1 MNFSFRMPVQIF
13 FEQDAVKK
21 HIEQLTEF
29 GEKAFIVTGCHSAK
43 ACGALDDVTDSLEK
57 AGIGWQLFNQIE
69 NNPSVETIDK
79 AAASAKAFGA
89 QMIIG
94 IGGGSPLDSSKAI
107 AVLCA
112 QADGNPQKA
121 AELFAMPVKAAL
133 PVIAVPTT
141 AGTGSEATQYSVLL
155 RHDLGTKVSF
165 GNKFTFPAI
174 AMVDA
179 KYTKNL
185 PVQTTINTA
194 VDACTHCLEG
204 FVCNRSQIF
213 TDSLALSAL
222 KEFGRCIPTLKEF
235 TKANKILPDEIR
247 EKLMYVSLTGG
258 VVIAHTG
265 VTAVHGMGYCFTY
278 FKQIPHGMANGFLTP
293 VLLDFTKEKL
303 AKKLDLALEALGFA
317 DAGSGG
323 ILQFKHEL
331 EELLGKPPVLTE
343 EECKKY
349 AELSLIQ
356 KGSLANTAVIP
367 GEAELFELWK
377 AFA

>member
-1 MNFSFRMPVQIF
+1 MNFSFRMPVQVY

-29 GEKAFIVTGCHSAK
+29 GKKAFIVTGCHSAQ
-43 ACGALDDVTDSLEK
+43 ASGALDDVTEALEN
-57 AGIGWQLFNQIE
+57 AGIKCKLFNQIE
-69 NNPSVETIDK
+69 NNPSVETIDR
-79 AAASAKAFGA
+79 ASAIAKDFGA

-121 AELFAMPVKAAL
+121 TELFATPVKAAL
-133 PVIAVPTT
+133 PVIAIPTT

-179 KYTKNL
+179 KYTKVL

-222 KEFGRCIPTLKEF
+222 KEFGRCIPALKDFVKE
-235 TKANKILPDEIR
+235 NKKLSDEIR

-258 VVIAHTG
+258 LVISHTG

-278 FKQIPHGMANGFLTP
+278 FKQIPHGKANGFLTP
-293 VLLDFTKEKL
+293 VLLEFTKEKL
-303 AKKLDLALEALGFA
+303 GKKLDLALEALGFA

-323 ILQFKHEL
+323 ILEFKHEL
-331 EELLGKPPVLTE
+331 EELLGKSPVLTE

-349 AELSLIQ
+349 ATLSLIQ
-356 KGSLANTAVIP
+356 SGSLANTAVVP
-367 GEAELFELWK
+367 GKDELFNLWK
-377 AFA
+377 SFA